1 MSRIANNPVE
11 VPADVEVTLDGP
23 NLKVKG
29 SKGTLELVINGQ
41 VEINQDDRHITFRAA
56 NGTKKSGALAGTYRS
71 LVNNMVL
78 GVSKGFSKSL
88 LLQGVGYRAQAQG
101 KKLNLTLGFSHPID
115 YEIPDGI
122 EVETPSQ
129 TEVLVKGID
138 KQLVGQVSAEIRA
151 FRPPEPYK
159 GKGVRYA
166 NEYVKRKDY
175 LSGLKTFTN
184 FRNVVMTRTFS
195 KIYGLAG
202 LRVGWGYGSK
212 EIISALNKVKPPF
225 NVSRPALFAASA
237 AVKDSSWLN
246 KEIKHVNKWS
256 KKLFS
261 EFKKMRIETNKSF
274 TNFLLVKFDKV
285 KINSAKVFRLLA
297 KSGILVRKT
306 DVYGIKNS
314 LRVTIGTTS
323 ENITLI
329 KKMRK
334 ILNVQ

>member
-11 VPADVEVTLDGP
+11 VPSGVEVMLNGS

-41 VEINQDDRHITFRAA
+41 VEINKDDNYITFRAS
-56 NGTKKSGALAGTYRS
+56 NGSKKSGALAGTYRS

-78 GVSKGFSKSL
+78 GVSEGFSKSL

-115 YEIPDGI
+115 YDIPDGI

-166 NEYVKRKDY
+166 NEYVKRKE
-175 LSGLKTFTN
+175 
-184 FRNVVMTRTFS
+184 
-195 KIYGLAG
+195 A
-202 LRVGWGYGSK
+202 
-212 EIISALNKVKPPF
+212 
-225 NVSRPALFAASA
+225 
-237 AVKDSSWLN
+237 
-246 KEIKHVNKWS
+246 
-256 KKLFS
+256 KK
-261 EFKKMRIETNKSF
+261 K
-274 TNFLLVKFDKV
+274 
-285 KINSAKVFRLLA
+285 
-297 KSGILVRKT
+297 
-306 DVYGIKNS
+306 
-314 LRVTIGTTS
+314 
-323 ENITLI
+323 
-329 KKMRK
+329 
-334 ILNVQ
+334 